1 MKKFPSDNYCNPM
14 CTTKLY
20 DMTMY
25 KLFLKYKSTSDIF
38 HKDQFYKVA
47 ETIKIKMRL

>member
-1 MKKFPSDNYCNPM
+1 MKRFPSDNYCNTM

-20 DMTMY
+20 DMTTY
-25 KLFLKYKSTSDIF
+25 KLLLKSPSDIF
-38 HKDQFYKVA
+38 HKDGFYKVT